1 MKISSKLAYS
11 QLKINRS
18 RTILTLLG
26 IALSTA
32 LITAICSFV
41 ASGNSMIVDLLGS
54 DYGDYGDSYMRL
66 LLIPAII
73 FSGIIVAMS
82 VTVVSNV
89 FRISARERVNQFG
102 ILKSVGATKEQ
113 ITATVMYE
121 SIFVSLIGI
130 PTGIILGLIL
140 AFIGI
145 NVANYFMGELNS
157 LVHMMMNEITLK
169 IDFVISWQAILIATI
184 ISFISVLF
192 SAWVPAHKAA
202 KITAIDSIRGTGETK
217 VELKQIKTS
226 RLVERI
232 FGFEGTLAAKN
243 MKRSRR
249 IFRATVISLT
259 IGIVLFINVSALG
272 KQANEMQKF
281 MSPDMNATV
290 ISEYASTLSY
300 KTNEK
305 TGNEEVSIR
314 VPIDGKTGNT
324 VTEKLRKFKNTK
336 TFGVG
341 YDMETYDAIIPLEEI
356 SDKMLE
362 ALADDDKEKRYEPND
377 KTIKLS
383 AEIINIDQKNYEKLC
398 KKAGVPIGSN
408 ILINHYNY
416 NNNGNKEEIT
426 PFSLGGN
433 PLKLIKGDGST
444 SEIEVQGIL
453 TKEEIPEELFAP
465 NSNDVRVILPEADV
479 RGYTWFSDPSNIE
492 GFIDYSNNIMD
503 EIFPNDEGASY
514 MEAGFNTRVY
524 KINDYMK
531 VMNIAIVIVL
541 IFMYGFVV
549 LLMLIGLTNVIST
562 MSTNVLMRSR
572 EFAVLQSVGM
582 TPEGLQRMLNLESV
596 LCSLKAVLIGLP
608 IAILLTYLINLP
620 IRKTFPISYKLP
632 WLAILLCTLAVF
644 MITWVTTRC
653 AASRLKN
660 RNIIEAIRSESGR

>member
-1 MKISSKLAYS
+1 MKISGKLAYS
-11 QLKINRS
+11 QLRINRS
-18 RTILTLLG
+18 RTIWTLLG

-32 LITAICSFV
+32 LITAICSFA
-41 ASGNSMIVDLLGS
+41 ASGNDMIVDLLGS
-54 DYGDYGDSYMRL
+54 DYGAYGDSYMRL

-157 LVHMMMNEITLK
+157 LVHMMMNEITIK
-169 IDFVISWQAILIATI
+169 IDFVISWSAILMATI
-184 ISFISVLF
+184 ISFVSVLF
-192 SAWVPAHKAA
+192 SAWLPAHKAA
-202 KITAIDSIRGTGETK
+202 KITAIDSIRGKGEAN

-226 RLVERI
+226 RIVEKI

-249 IFRATVISLT
+249 VFRATVISLT
-259 IGIVLFINVSALG
+259 VGIVLFINLSAIG
-272 KQANEMQKF
+272 KQANEMQKI
-281 MSPDMNATV
+281 MNPDIDETV
-290 ISEYASTLSY
+290 MSEYTSALSY
-300 KTNEK
+300 RNIEK
-305 TGNEEVSIR
+305 TGQEETIIR
-314 VPIDGKTGNT
+314 VPINSNTGND
-324 VTEKLRKFKNTK
+324 VTEKLRKFKNIK
-336 TFGVG
+336 TFGAG
-341 YDMETYDAIIPLEEI
+341 YDMETYNAIMPREQI
-356 SDKMLE
+356 SDKMME
-362 ALADDDKEKRYEPND
+362 ALDNDKEKRYEPND

-383 AEIINIDQKNYEKLC
+383 AEIINIDQENYEKLC
-398 KKAGVPIGSN
+398 KKAGVTIGSN
-408 ILINHYNY
+408 ILLNHYSY
-416 NNNGNKEEIT
+416 NNNGNEEGIA
-426 PFSLGGN
+426 PFSIDGN
-433 PLKLIKGDGST
+433 SLKLIKADGSAN
-444 SEIEVQGIL
+444 EIEVQGTL
-453 TKEEIPEELFAP
+453 TKEEIPKELFAL
-465 NSNDVRVILPEADV
+465 NSNEVRVIVPKADV
-479 RGYTWFSDPSNIE
+479 RGYTWFSDPSDIE
-492 GFIDYSNNIMD
+492 GFMDYSNKIMD
-503 EIFPNDEGASY
+503 ETFPNDEGSSY
-514 MEAGFNTRVY
+514 MESGFNTRVY
-524 KINDYMK
+524 KTNDYMK
-531 VMNIAIVIVL
+531 VMNIAIVVVL
-541 IFMYGFVV
+541 IFMYSFVV
-549 LLMLIGLTNVIST
+549 LLMLIGLTNIIST

-620 IRKTFPISYKLP
+620 IRKMFPIPYKLP

-644 MITWVTTRC
+644 MITWLTTRC
-653 AASRLKN
+653 AVSHLKN